1 MMLAPT
7 NDSGHIL
14 AWERPAIDTT
24 SDKGRDSILY
34 GGKEAVNLFGDFF
47 CAYECPVE
55 GAKFEE
61 LRKKAEEGNDEELE
75 EAKRGMLKF
84 PHENKKYLNILQS
97 ISDGKCSHLNFS
109 IDDYCEYL
117 DNELETTN
125 DTEKEYMNKRIAMDI
140 LQYHSKRAIRLI
152 TAAADTVRNLSCPPS
167 DNADLMHQSVLSCMR
182 ADSLDAYLRAPFTV
196 TLIPRENARIYGIRD
211 ITPSSF
217 GSLMKFDVIV
227 AKVFSAQP
235 KMIVAA
241 FSCKRCLAKAWQP
254 IFDEEFNPAR
264 SCMSESCTQLGEGK
278 GGELEMILKETKM
291 VLSETVLGQEPAS
304 HVPQGNVP
312 RRRQFILEGDLARQL
327 TPGTQCTI
335 SGIPEPVFRGNRGFG
350 DPSEGN
356 RVRDTLILGQHITV
370 HKSSKGLKEEDQQEL
385 ERRIEELV
393 RSENLYSRLAA
404 SIAPSVW
411 GMDDVKKALLLQ
423 LIGAPKLATEE
434 GLVIRGELHILLMG
448 DPGVAKSQL
457 LGKITKLAPRS
468 SYTSG
473 KSASGV
479 GLTAS
484 IFKDPTTGEFSLE
497 GGAVVIA
504 DTGICAI
511 DEFDK
516 LDETDRTAIH
526 EVMEQQTVS
535 ISKAG
540 LNVQLSART
549 AILAAANPTYGRYD
563 VTKSLINNM
572 NLPYSLIS
580 RFDLQFL
587 LLDDPDEV
595 NDRMLARHILK
606 VHQGAAKV
614 TDDGV
619 DIDDDYFIDPTT
631 LRHFILRCQSYTP
644 MIPEPVT
651 KLIQQKYVDIRVQE
665 RLLRSLTG
673 EEEGY
678 TTPRTL
684 FSIVRLAQ
692 AHARIR
698 FSNVVCF
705 ADVEEA
711 VRLMESSK
719 KSVKNARNQGRSRRS
734 DRTAAQSDPVGE
746 ILEMLRKLDKQKSIS
761 GDYNGY
767 ISVAE
772 AEQMGTTNGY
782 SKAQVNDTIKQYADL
797 NLLWFRS
804 ETDGREFGFSDVLDK
819 IKEN

>member
-1 MMLAPT
+1 
-7 NDSGHIL
+7 
-14 AWERPAIDTT
+14 
-24 SDKGRDSILY
+24 
-34 GGKEAVNLFGDFF
+34 
-47 CAYECPVE
+47 
-55 GAKFEE
+55 
-61 LRKKAEEGNDEELE
+61 
-75 EAKRGMLKF
+75 LK
-84 PHENKKYLNILQS
+84 
-97 ISDGKCSHLNFS
+97 
-109 IDDYCEYL
+109 
-117 DNELETTN
+117 
-125 DTEKEYMNKRIAMDI
+125 
-140 LQYHSKRAIRLI
+140 
-152 TAAADTVRNLSCPPS
+152 
-167 DNADLMHQSVLSCMR
+167 
-182 ADSLDAYLRAPFTV
+182 
-196 TLIPRENARIYGIRD
+196 
-211 ITPSSF
+211 
-217 GSLMKFDVIV
+217 
-227 AKVFSAQP
+227 
-235 KMIVAA
+235 
-241 FSCKRCLAKAWQP
+241 
-254 IFDEEFNPAR
+254 
-264 SCMSESCTQLGEGK
+264 
-278 GGELEMILKETKM
+278 
-291 VLSETVLGQEPAS
+291 
-304 HVPQGNVP
+304 
-312 RRRQFILEGDLARQL
+312 
-327 TPGTQCTI
+327 
-335 SGIPEPVFRGNRGFG
+335 
-350 DPSEGN
+350 
-356 RVRDTLILGQHITV
+356 
-370 HKSSKGLKEEDQQEL
+370 
-385 ERRIEELV
+385 
-393 RSENLYSRLAA
+393 
-404 SIAPSVW
+404 
-411 GMDDVKKALLLQ
+411 
-423 LIGAPKLATEE
+423 
-434 GLVIRGELHILLMG
+434 
-448 DPGVAKSQL
+448 
-457 LGKITKLAPRS
+457 
-468 SYTSG
+468 G

-819 IKEN
+819 IKDN